1 MRHQAI
7 WLLFPL
13 PVQIPDVGSYRE
25 GEFTSILCE
34 QELVKE
40 LDWSRRVVVVRNV
53 ARALPYL
60 HHDCDDPI
68 VHCDIKSSNIL
79 LDHKEYMKLH
89 S

>member
-1 MRHQAI
+1 MASVPASDAYSWCRILSRGGA
-7 WLLFPL
+7 
-13 PVQIPDVGSYRE
+13 YA
-25 GEFTSILCE
+25 SILCE

-53 ARALPYL
+53 AQALPYL
-60 HHDCDDPI
+60 HRDCDDPI
-68 VHCDIKSSNIL
+68 VHCNIKSSNIL